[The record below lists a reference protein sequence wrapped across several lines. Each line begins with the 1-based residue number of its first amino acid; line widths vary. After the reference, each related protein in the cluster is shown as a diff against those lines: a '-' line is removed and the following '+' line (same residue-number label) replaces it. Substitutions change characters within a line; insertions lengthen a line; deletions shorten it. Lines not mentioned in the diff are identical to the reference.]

1 MAGKTDVEGYVQA
14 PAFRLGGEQTP
25 TRRRCAAEGASVLL
39 EPGVREVLKKIR
51 SKHSRHSGSRND
63 HGSGE
68 NPGPAFGSFFP
79 PEGIDIV
86 AARASFRAGREFF
99 SAVGAGDTVSEFSHS
114 TSLLLENL
122 RLPALDAV
130 HEVRIHAQYESKRA
144 TEKTARSVRIARIR
158 FSREKGQKDCPL
170 VMSKGNG
177 GSEVAAFDSPRIS
190 DGIQAQF
197 EANVKP
203 RLLRSKSVDRHAV
216 GRRKKK
222 RGSCARVYGPGSMW
236 AKLPGATG

>member
-1 MAGKTDVEGYVQA
+1 MTTVAGRCSPEFRPALDRNPQRGLEHSGAGSVRNGGGERTGLAMAVEEVGMAGKTDVEGYVQA

-170 VMSKGNG
+170 
-177 GSEVAAFDSPRIS
+177 DT
-190 DGIQAQF
+190 
-197 EANVKP
+197 
-203 RLLRSKSVDRHAV
+203 RLIRFFQS
-216 GRRKKK
+216 
-222 RGSCARVYGPGSMW
+222 
-236 AKLPGATG
+236 